1 MVEEA
6 DDPDR
11 RDAAAWDALARSAER
26 AGDYLGAYDAASH
39 GLLDHPDDVTLR
51 YRVVLNLSRSGA
63 SDRAVA
69 LFEKYALEERDE
81 EDIAALGARVIRE
94 RAFAAEGRAAT
105 ALLRQAA
112 ERYAKIYERTQATF
126 PGINAAALY
135 TLAGRTQTARRLARK
150 LLSACEKA
158 GVDTYDRAA
167 DAAASALILGD
178 LGSAASYVEKC
189 KELHAGDYGAV
200 ASTRRQLARL
210 CAKLGVDRSVFAALS
225 PRPVMHYSGHM
236 ISPPGQP
243 GRFPADAEATVA
255 RQIEARLAAHDVGF
269 GFGSLACGADILMAE
284 ALIKRG
290 AEVHVVLPFSIE
302 DFRKESVTRGSD
314 GWLGRF
320 DRCLENAAD
329 VTYATTDQYL
339 GDQVLFAHASR
350 LAMGLALLRASNLD
364 AEVFQLAVWDGGRG
378 GAAGTGADVTAWRS
392 RGLPSEVIALPPTG
406 IGVSRGSTE
415 RASPRRRKRMLKA
428 MLFGDAHG
436 FSKLR
441 DSQIPAFVEH
451 YLGSVSRVLER
462 YADRIDFRNTWGDG
476 LYLVMRDARSAM
488 DCALDLQSAVGRI
501 DLVRAGLPADLGLRI
516 GGHAGPV
523 FEVTDPVLRVRNF
536 MGSHV
541 SQTARMEPVTPEGLV
556 YVTEAFAA
564 LIALEQDRSLSC
576 EYVGIVPAAKH
587 YGSFRMYVLK
597 HR

>member
-1 MVEEA
+1 V
-6 DDPDR
+6 
-11 RDAAAWDALARSAER
+11 
-26 AGDYLGAYDAASH
+26 
-39 GLLDHPDDVTLR
+39 
-51 YRVVLNLSRSGA
+51 
-63 SDRAVA
+63 
-69 LFEKYALEERDE
+69 
-81 EDIAALGARVIRE
+81 
-94 RAFAAEGRAAT
+94 
-105 ALLRQAA
+105 
-112 ERYAKIYERTQATF
+112 
-126 PGINAAALY
+126 
-135 TLAGRTQTARRLARK
+135 
-150 LLSACEKA
+150 
-158 GVDTYDRAA
+158 
-167 DAAASALILGD
+167 
-178 LGSAASYVEKC
+178 
-189 KELHAGDYGAV
+189 AV

-210 CAKLGVDRSVFAALS
+210 CAKMGVDRSVFAALT

-243 GRFPADAEATVA
+243 GRFPADAETVVA
-255 RQIEARLAAHDVGF
+255 RQIETSLDAHDVGF
-269 GFGSLACGADILMAE
+269 GFGSLACGGDILMAE
-284 ALIKRG
+284 ALLKRD
-290 AEVHVVLPFSIE
+290 AELHVVLPFSDE
-302 DFRKESVTRGSD
+302 DFRKESVARGGD

-320 DRCLENAAD
+320 DSCLERAAD
-329 VTYATTDQYL
+329 VTYATRDQYL

-364 AEVFQLAVWDGGRG
+364 AEVFQLAVWDGGKG

-392 RGLPSEVIALPPTG
+392 RGLRSEVIALPPSG
-406 IGVSRGSTE
+406 LAVSRGTAE
-415 RASPRRRKRMLKA
+415 RAGPRRRKRMLKA

-451 YLGSVSRVLER
+451 YLGGISRVLDG

-488 DCALDLQSAVGRI
+488 DCALDLQRAVGRI
-501 DLVRAGLPADLGLRI
+501 DLARAGLPADLGLRI

-564 LIALEQDRSLSC
+564 LIALEQVRSLSC

-597 HR
+597 RR